1 MSQTK
6 ESKIDVLVIGAGPAG
21 LMCANGLAKA
31 GVKVRIIDKKSNKIS
46 AGHADGIQPRTIE
59 VLQSYGLADRLLRD
73 ACQLHMVAFWN
84 PGPNGGI
91 ERTDKTRDV
100 SVPTARYPFEATLHQ
115 GEIEQ
120 IFVDSMLDA
129 GVAVDRPIYPFAL
142 EMSKDV
148 AILADPNAHPIRV
161 HLSSPD
167 GQVDTEIVNAKFV
180 VGADGAHS
188 WVRKTLGIDMTGEQ
202 SEYIW
207 GVVDMVPETDFPDIR
222 YRCAI
227 HSHNGSCMIIP
238 REGDLIRLYIQLS
251 DKDALD
257 PSTGR
262 VDRDKMSP
270 EMLLE
275 VARKSLYPY
284 KIGTPK
290 VFEWFTIYIIGQR
303 VASRFSVQERVFI
316 VGDACH
322 THSPKAGQGM
332 NASMNDSHNLV
343 WKITHAL
350 RGWADMSLLKT
361 YEYERRKFAQDLIHF
376 DKEFSALFSGKPRTE
391 ENQNGVSHE
400 QFSQAFRTFG
410 AFTSGI
416 GIHYAESAIVNA
428 KHQSVAKDLIIGQ
441 RIIPQILIRVA
452 DARPFE
458 LQDLLPADT
467 RFKVLI
473 FAGDITNVAQRM
485 KVDKLGEEISK
496 PESFLNKYSP
506 GGEWKK
512 VFDMLAIVSGKK
524 EQVEYTM
531 LPEFFR
537 SHWSKVLID
546 DVDLT
551 GRQGG
556 KAYTSYGIGPSGAV
570 IVVRPDGYVGFISPF
585 DSIRDVDDYFASFM
599 KVPS

>member
-1 MSQTK
+1 
-6 ESKIDVLVIGAGPAG
+6 
-21 LMCANGLAKA
+21 
-31 GVKVRIIDKKSNKIS
+31 
-46 AGHADGIQPRTIE
+46 
-59 VLQSYGLADRLLRD
+59 
-73 ACQLHMVAFWN
+73 
-84 PGPNGGI
+84 
-91 ERTDKTRDV
+91 
-100 SVPTARYPFEATLHQ
+100 
-115 GEIEQ
+115 
-120 IFVDSMLDA
+120 
-129 GVAVDRPIYPFAL
+129 
-142 EMSKDV
+142 
-148 AILADPNAHPIRV
+148 
-161 HLSSPD
+161 
-167 GQVDTEIVNAKFV
+167 
-180 VGADGAHS
+180 
-188 WVRKTLGIDMTGEQ
+188 
-202 SEYIW
+202 
-207 GVVDMVPETDFPDIR
+207 
-222 YRCAI
+222 
-227 HSHNGSCMIIP
+227 MIIP
-238 REGDLIRLYIQLS
+238 RERDLIRLYIQLS
-251 DKDALD
+251 DKDVLD

-262 VDRDKMSP
+262 VDRNKTSP

-275 VARKSLYPY
+275 VARKSLHPY

-361 YEYERRKFAQDLIHF
+361 YEHERRKFAQDLIDF

-391 ENQNGVSHE
+391 ENQDGVSHE
-400 QFSQAFRTFG
+400 EFSQAFKAFG

-485 KVDKLGEEISK
+485 KVDKLAEEMSK
-496 PESFLNKYSP
+496 PESFLNKYP
-506 GGEWKK
+506 PAGEWEK
-512 VFDMLAIVSGKK
+512 VFDVLAIISGKK

-531 LPEFFR
+531 LPKLFR
-537 SHWSKVLID
+537 SHWSKALID
-546 DVDLT
+546 DVDMT
-551 GRQGG
+551 GTQGG
-556 KAYTSYGIGPSGAV
+556 KAYASYGIGPSGAV
-570 IVVRPDGYVGFISPF
+570 VVVRPDGYVGFVSPF
-585 DSIRDVDDYFASFM
+585 DSIRDVEDYFASFM
-599 KVPS
+599 KVPL